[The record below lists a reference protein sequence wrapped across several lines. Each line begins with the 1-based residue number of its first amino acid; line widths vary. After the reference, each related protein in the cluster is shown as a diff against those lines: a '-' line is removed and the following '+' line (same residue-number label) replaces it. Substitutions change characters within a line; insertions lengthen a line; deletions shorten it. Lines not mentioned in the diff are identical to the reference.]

1 VRSNQYKPCATTN
14 SHRWFEE
21 SASKLGAEHFDKKYG
36 SGAPGYQKNNP
47 NYFNKKNFYTGGW
60 TSYTNPQ
67 TGSHEQEPHPIDNKH
82 ISFWDFIPFL

>member
-1 VRSNQYKPCATTN
+1 VLSNQYKPFAPAN

-47 NYFNKKNFYTGGW
+47 NYFNKKNFNVNTQKN
-60 TSYTNPQ
+60 TKNSTLTTKCLRN
-67 TGSHEQEPHPIDNKH
+67 TAI
-82 ISFWDFIPFL
+82 FLFL